1 VTAQSA
7 ERFPPI
13 ETSVW
18 RKAVAPFQKSDL
30 RLSLWQLVNS
40 VCPFFILWYL
50 AYLSLSVSYLL
61 ALPLAMLAGLF
72 AVRIFIIFHDCCH
85 GSFFKARWAN
95 DLTGYFT
102 GIITFTPY
110 YNWRQTHAIH
120 HATSGDLD
128 RRGVGDIWTLTY
140 EEYQKL
146 PRWQQIGYR
155 IYRNPF
161 VIFGIGP
168 FVDFVIIQRLP
179 ASHAAATTREKASV
193 HITTL
198 ILLAIGV
205 GMSFTIGLGAYL
217 AIQIPV
223 IVTASTVGVWLF
235 YVQHQYE
242 NTYWEHH
249 ENWDFAQ
256 ASLYGSSFY
265 KLPRLLQWFSGNI
278 GFHHIHHL
286 SPRIP
291 NYKLEECYKSSEL
304 FQRVEPLTL
313 KSSLKS
319 LFVRVWDEDRHK
331 MMGYHK
337 NDEETETKGTP
348 APNA

>member
-1 VTAQSA
+1 MTAQTA
-7 ERFPPI
+7 ERFPRI

-18 RKAVAPFQKSDL
+18 KKAVAPFQKSDL

-50 AYLSLSVSYLL
+50 AYASLNVSYLL

-95 DLTGYFT
+95 DMTGFLT

-146 PRWQQIGYR
+146 PGWQQVGYR

-179 ASHAAATTREKASV
+179 ASHAAATLREKASV
-193 HITTL
+193 HITSL
-198 ILLAIGV
+198 ILLAIGIA
-205 GMSFTIGLGAYL
+205 MSFTIGLGAYL

-265 KLPRLLQWFSGNI
+265 KLPRILQWFSGNI

-291 NYKLEECYKSSEL
+291 NYKLEDCYKSDEL

-331 MMGYHK
+331 MMGYYK
-337 NDEETETKGTP
+337 DAE
-348 APNA
+348 

>member
-1 VTAQSA
+1 MTAQTA
-7 ERFPPI
+7 ERFPRI

-18 RKAVAPFQKSDL
+18 KKAVAPFQKSDL

-50 AYLSLSVSYLL
+50 AYASLSISYLL
-61 ALPLAMLAGLF
+61 TLVFAALAGLF
-72 AVRIFIIFHDCCH
+72 AVRIFIIFHDACH

-95 DLTGYFT
+95 DLTGLLT
-102 GIITFTPY
+102 GIVVFTPY

-128 RRGVGDIWTLTY
+128 RRGVGDIWTLTHDEY
-140 EEYQKL
+140 EKL
-146 PRWQQIGYR
+146 SRWQQIGYR
-155 IYRNPF
+155 IYRNPL
-161 VIFGIGP
+161 IMFGIGP
-168 FVDFVIIQRLP
+168 IVDFVIIQRLP
-179 ASHAAATTREKASV
+179 ASHEAATTREKMSV
-193 HITTL
+193 HLTSL
-198 ILLAIGV
+198 ALLGIVV
-205 GMSFTIGLGAYL
+205 GMSFTIGLGAYVAVQL
-217 AIQIPV
+217 PV
-223 IVTASTVGVWLF
+223 LMTATTVGVWLF

-291 NYKLEECYKSSEL
+291 NYKLEECYKSDEL

-319 LFVRVWDEDRHK
+319 LFVRVWDEDRNK
-331 MMGYHK
+331 MIGYHK
-337 NDEETETKGTP
+337 D
-348 APNA
+348 AD